1 MSEEEAMVDSQRSN
15 RMLMVEDEAGDA
27 RLLQLAMRQSGFS
40 ADIDHV
46 WDGYE
51 ALDYLRR
58 AGQQRQRAP
67 RPDLIVLDLKMPRL
81 SGLDFLA
88 LIKQDGDLR
97 AIPVVVFSSSLLETD
112 VRSAYELGAAG
123 YLIKPADFQELIS
136 MVRILGEY
144 WFTLVRLPHND

>member
-58 AGQQRQRAP
+58 VGQQRQRAP

-88 LIKQDGDLR
+88 LIKQDDDLR
-97 AIPVVVFSSSLLETD
+97 AIPVVAFSSSLLETD

-144 WFTLVRLPHND
+144 WFKLVRLPHND

>member
-27 RLLQLAMRQSGFS
+27 RLLQLAIRQSGFS

-67 RPDLIVLDLKMPRL
+67 RPDLIVQDLKMPRL

>member
-27 RLLQLAMRQSGFS
+27 RLLQLAIRQSGFS

>member
-88 LIKQDGDLR
+88 LIKQDDDLR
-97 AIPVVVFSSSLLETD
+97 AIPVVAFSSSLLETD

-144 WFTLVRLPHND
+144 WFKLVRLPHND

>member
-1 MSEEEAMVDSQRSN
+1 
-15 RMLMVEDEAGDA
+15 
-27 RLLQLAMRQSGFS
+27 LAMRQSGFS

-58 AGQQRQRAP
+58 VGQQRQRAP

-88 LIKQDGDLR
+88 LIKQDDDLR
-97 AIPVVVFSSSLLETD
+97 AIPVVAFSSSLLETD

-144 WFTLVRLPHND
+144 WFKLVRLPHND

>member
-1 MSEEEAMVDSQRSN
+1 MVDSQRSN

-27 RLLQLAMRQSGFS
+27 RLLQLAIRQSGFS